1 MTRPAAGA
9 PAGPRVL
16 LSAYQCGPGMGSV
29 SQIGWEW
36 YSRLAARVPVT
47 LFTHV
52 RNREALEKAGAPL
65 PGSEVVFV
73 DTEWFAGP
81 LYRTA
86 SKIFPRSEHAVFLV
100 SSFDFF
106 VYDRGVLKEARK
118 RKDLPWDVVH
128 LPTPVTTAAPTVL
141 HRLGRPVVR
150 GPLNSGLGSPPGFRD
165 VMKEETG
172 WLYPVRHLTRLLD
185 AAIGSTRNTR
195 AILTATRSTVES
207 IAPRHRGR
215 CVPMLE
221 NGVELSR
228 FSAAPWPGGPS
239 ATEPLRVVFVGRMIP
254 FKGIPYLLEAVRR
267 VKGEFPL
274 EVRLV
279 GDGPVREEC
288 QRLSTEKGLDGI
300 VTFLGNRPLDE
311 VAVHMRWAHLFC
323 LPSVRESGG
332 AVLLEAMASARPVAA
347 VAFGGPAEIVDDEVG
362 RPISPEGPEAVAS
375 GFSEVLRDV
384 VREPAAWKA
393 KGETGRR
400 RAEERY
406 GWDAKVDAAVEL
418 FRGFTARSEE
428 RR

>member
-1 MTRPAAGA
+1 
-9 PAGPRVL
+9 
-16 LSAYQCGPGMGSV
+16 MGSV

-52 RNREALEKAGAPL
+52 RNREALVKAGAPL
-65 PGSEVVFV
+65 PGSEAVFV

-100 SSFDFF
+100 SSLDFF
-106 VYDRGVLKEARK
+106 VYDRGVMKEARK
-118 RKDLPWDVVH
+118 RAGIPWDVVH

-150 GPLNSGLGSPPGFRD
+150 GPLNSGLGSPPGFLD

-185 AAIGSTRNTR
+185 AAIGSTRNSR

-207 IAPRHRGR
+207 IAPRHRFR
-215 CVPMLE
+215 CVSMLE
-221 NGVELSR
+221 NGVELTR
-228 FSAAPWPGGPS
+228 FSAAPWPAGPS
-239 ATEPLRVVFVGRMIP
+239 PTEPLRVVFVGRMIP
-254 FKGIPYLLEAVRR
+254 FKGIPYLLDAVGR
-267 VKGEFPL
+267 VKGEFPI

-288 QRLSTEKGLDGI
+288 RKLSAEKGLDGI

-311 VAVHMRWAHLFC
+311 VADQMRWAHVFC
-323 LPSVRESGG
+323 LPSIRESGG
-332 AVLLEAMASARPVAA
+332 AVLLEAMACARPVTA

-362 RPISPEGPEAVAS
+362 RPISPDGPEAVVS
-375 GFSEVLRDV
+375 GLVEAFRDV
-384 VREPAAWKA
+384 VRNPGDWRKR
-393 KGETGRR
+393 GETGRR

-418 FRGFTARSEE
+418 FRKFAAEKGAGR
-428 RR
+428 